1 MSIEIRGECPDDVTA
16 IRDVIRL
23 AFGQDQEAN
32 IVDALRFRDGL
43 LLSLVAAL
51 DDRIVGH
58 VAYSPVVAHGIA
70 GAGLGPVAVLPDH
83 QRQGI
88 GSALIKTGNARLHDA
103 GCPFIV
109 VLGHPDYYP
118 RFGFRPAS
126 TYGLTCEWDVPD
138 DVFMM
143 LALDRSTIRRVS
155 GLVKYRQEF
164 STVA

>member
-1 MSIEIRGECPDDVTA
+1 MSIEIRGERPDDVAA
-16 IRDVIRL
+16 IREVNRL

-32 IVDALRFRDGL
+32 IVDSLRSGDGL
-43 LLSLVAAL
+43 RLSLVAAL

-58 VAYSPVVAHGIA
+58 VAYSPVVAHGVA

-88 GSALIKTGNARLHDA
+88 GSALIKAGNARLHDA

-109 VLGHPDYYP
+109 VLGHPGYYP

-138 DVFMM
+138 GVFMV
-143 LALDRSTIRRVS
+143 LVLDESTLLGAS
-155 GLVKYRQEF
+155 GRVKYRQEF